1 MPELCRVT
9 DDLTTGHLCTTIT
22 QIGSS
27 NTDNSVIANGLPA
40 IVIGAPTVVH
50 TNPPVP
56 LCPNHVANL
65 NAGSN
70 GLAGCGT
77 QTAGLAIGG
86 KVPGY
91 SAKVEQYD
99 GSSWSSGG
107 NLATARS
114 ELAGAGTQSSGLCA
128 GGTTG
133 SNSNVTEEYDTIGTY
148 ALLFNAVGGL

>member
-70 GLAGCGT
+70 RVFING
-77 QTAGLAIGG
+77 IGVG
-86 KVPGY
+86 RVTD
-91 SAKVEQYD
+91 SAD
-99 GSSWSSGG
+99 
-107 NLATARS
+107 
-114 ELAGAGTQSSGLCA
+114 AGAMIE
-128 GGTTG
+128 G
-133 SNSNVTEEYDTIGTY
+133 SPDVFCGP
-148 ALLFNAVGGL
+148 